1 MRNKY
6 QQDGVGL
13 GPLHELVGLKFNWT
27 SCFTSSEETFIPQLQ
42 EGGGECLS
50 YFYHELS

>member
-13 GPLHELVGLKFNWT
+13 GPLHELVGLEFNWIPET
-27 SCFTSSEETFIPQLQ
+27 GSTLQTLKTEETFIPQL
-42 EGGGECLS
+42 
-50 YFYHELS
+50 